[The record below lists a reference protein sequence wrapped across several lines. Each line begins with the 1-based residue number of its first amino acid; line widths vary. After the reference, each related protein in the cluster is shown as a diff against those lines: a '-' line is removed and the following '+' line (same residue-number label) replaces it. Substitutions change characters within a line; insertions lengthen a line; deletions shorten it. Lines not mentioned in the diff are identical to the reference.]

1 MSRVDNEVRIT
12 PSVLDRLL
20 DDRPDQSRDAPA
32 TRQTSLRLLK
42 DAVRRDLEW
51 LLNARLTSDSVSEVL
66 PEVAKSL
73 AAYGLPDLTSTNVHD
88 PDGRDD
94 LRRAIEKAVTVFE
107 PRLEG
112 VEVELDRVV
121 EGERSVRFR
130 IEARLRVEPTPEPV
144 VFDTMLQ
151 IGNGEFRVKGD

>member
-51 LLNARLTSDSVSEVL
+51 LLNARLTSDSVSEEL

-112 VEVELDRVV
+112 DEVQRDRV
-121 EGERSVRFR
+121 GGGARYLRLR
-130 IEARLRVEPTPEPV
+130 IDARLRVEPTSEPV
-144 VFDTMLQ
+144 VLTTMSQ
-151 IGNGEFRVKGD
+151 SGNGEVPVKGD

>member
-51 LLNARLTSDSVSEVL
+51 LLNARMTSESVSEEL
-66 PEVAKSL
+66 PEVARSL
-73 AAYGLPDLTSTNVHD
+73 AAYGLPDLTSANVHD
-88 PDGRDD
+88 PDSRDD

-112 VEVELDRVV
+112 VEVELDRVI

>member
-1 MSRVDNEVRIT
+1 
-12 PSVLDRLL
+12 
-20 DDRPDQSRDAPA
+20 
-32 TRQTSLRLLK
+32 
-42 DAVRRDLEW
+42 
-51 LLNARLTSDSVSEVL
+51 
-66 PEVAKSL
+66 
-73 AAYGLPDLTSTNVHD
+73 GLPDLTSANVHD
-88 PDGRDD
+88 SDGRDD

-151 IGNGEFRVKGD
+151 IGNGEFRGKGDCWATSCAATTRG

>member
-12 PSVLDRLL
+12 PSVLDRLI

-42 DAVRRDLEW
+42 EAVRRDLEW
-51 LLNARLTSDSVSEVL
+51 LLNTRLTSESVSDEL
-66 PEVAKSL
+66 PEVSKSL
-73 AAYGLPDLTSTNVHD
+73 ASYGLPDLTSANVHD
-88 PDGRDD
+88 SDGRDD

>member
-51 LLNARLTSDSVSEVL
+51 LLNARITSESASEEL
-66 PEVAKSL
+66 PEVSKSL
-73 AAYGLPDLTSTNVHD
+73 AAYGLPDLTSANVHD